1 MVVGTAR
8 LRDMPVDA
16 LPEFAPPVVEVQT
29 EALGLS
35 PAEVESLVTVNVEEM
50 LSGVPWLQSI
60 RSKSVTGLSSVVLTF
75 EPGTDIMRARQVVN
89 ERLTLSYALPNV
101 SKPPVII
108 QPVSATGRVMM
119 IGISSKEIDP
129 LRLSV
134 LARWTIKPKLLGVP
148 GVANV
153 AIWGQRLRQ
162 LHVQLDPERLREQG
176 VTQEQIIAAT
186 GDSLWVSPLTFLK
199 ASIPGTGGWVDG
211 PNQRI
216 GIQHNLPIKTPED
229 LARVPVKVSESKILK
244 LGDVANVVE
253 NHPPL
258 IGDALVNDDT
268 GLVLVV
274 EKFPSANTVAVT
286 RAVEQA
292 IAELRLGLPGVT
304 MDSSLFR
311 LGSFVEMSMEN
322 LGWAALVGAGLATL
336 ALLAFWL
343 QWRVALIALITVP
356 LSLLAA
362 GLVLYLR
369 GTTINTMV
377 LAGLLV
383 ALVAIIDDA
392 IVDIENIVRRLRENR
407 GQANPKSSAAVILQA
422 SLETRSPLLYATL
435 IALLTVIPV
444 LFIGGI
450 AGAFYKPLVV
460 SYALA
465 ILASMAVALAIVPA
479 LAFVLMTG
487 KAAERR
493 EPALVRVLQSRYE
506 GLLARLLGAPAMTLA
521 VATLIAVTGLAVWPR
536 LQWSQLPAFKERD
549 LLVTWEAAPGTSQ
562 AEMQR
567 ITARASSELRTI
579 PGVKSVGVHVGRAIT
594 GDQVVGLSSGQLWV
608 SLDRK
613 SAYDTTVAAI
623 QQVVD
628 GYPGVHAR
636 VQSYLRKTLSEVLT
650 GAPHPIVVRIYG
662 AERDILRRK
671 AEEVRQVLS
680 RIVGVV
686 DPRVENEA
694 EEPHIQVKVDVNAA
708 GQLGLK
714 PGDVRRSAATVF
726 SGIEVGY
733 LFEEQKVFEVVVW
746 SAPQK
751 RQSIDSIRDLLVETP
766 SGDHVRLAGIAE
778 VGIKPTPAVIQRE
791 AISNYVDVVA
801 GLQGPDLASVS
812 REIER
817 RLQEVRFPLEYH
829 PELLGEYSE
838 RQSAQWRALIV
849 AAIAAAGIFLLLQA
863 CFQSWLLAAVL
874 VAALPTAL
882 IGGVLAAYAAGGTV
896 TIGSLA
902 GLVAVLAITARSSI
916 LLIRHY
922 QHLEQEEN
930 QPFGLALMLRGAR
943 ERLAPTLASALCI
956 GLALAPL
963 VALGDLAG
971 FEVARPLA
979 VVVLGG
985 LVSSTLLVLTIVP
998 VLYWCFGHS
1007 RDLQLE
1013 RVSS

>member
-1 MVVGTAR
+1 
-8 LRDMPVDA
+8 
-16 LPEFAPPVVEVQT
+16 
-29 EALGLS
+29 
-35 PAEVESLVTVNVEEM
+35 
-50 LSGVPWLQSI
+50 
-60 RSKSVTGLSSVVLTF
+60 
-75 EPGTDIMRARQVVN
+75 
-89 ERLTLSYALPNV
+89 
-101 SKPPVII
+101 
-108 QPVSATGRVMM
+108 
-119 IGISSKEIDP
+119 
-129 LRLSV
+129 
-134 LARWTIKPKLLGVP
+134 
-148 GVANV
+148 
-153 AIWGQRLRQ
+153 
-162 LHVQLDPERLREQG
+162 
-176 VTQEQIIAAT
+176 
-186 GDSLWVSPLTFLK
+186 
-199 ASIPGTGGWVDG
+199 
-211 PNQRI
+211 
-216 GIQHNLPIKTPED
+216 
-229 LARVPVKVSESKILK
+229 
-244 LGDVANVVE
+244 
-253 NHPPL
+253 
-258 IGDALVNDDT
+258 
-268 GLVLVV
+268 
-274 EKFPSANTVAVT
+274 
-286 RAVEQA
+286 
-292 IAELRLGLPGVT
+292 
-304 MDSSLFR
+304 
-311 LGSFVEMSMEN
+311 
-322 LGWAALVGAGLATL
+322 
-336 ALLAFWL
+336 
-343 QWRVALIALITVP
+343 
-356 LSLLAA
+356 
-362 GLVLYLR
+362 
-369 GTTINTMV
+369 MV

-392 IVDIENIVRRLRENR
+392 IVDIENIVRRLRQNR
-407 GQANPKSSAAVILQA
+407 GQENPKSTAAVILDA

-435 IALLTVIPV
+435 IALLAVIPV

-450 AGAFYKPLVV
+450 AGAFYQPLVV

-479 LAFVLMTG
+479 LAFVLMSG

-493 EPALVRVLQSRYE
+493 EPALVRVLQNRYE
-506 GLLARLLGAPAMTLA
+506 GLLGRLLGAPAMTLA
-521 VATLIAVTGLAVWPR
+521 VAALIAIMGLAVWPR

-567 ITARASSELRTI
+567 ITARASNELRTV

-594 GDQVVGLSSGQLWV
+594 GDQVVGLNSSQLWV

-613 SAYDTTVAAI
+613 AAYDPTVAAI

-636 VQSYLRKTLSEVLT
+636 VQSYLRKTLGEVLT

-680 RIVGVV
+680 RIGGVV
-686 DPRVENEA
+686 DPRVENET

-746 SAPQK
+746 SAPEK
-751 RQSIDSIRDLLVETP
+751 RHSVDSIRNLLVETP
-766 SGDHVRLAGIAE
+766 SGDHVRLAGIAD

-801 GLQGPDLASVS
+801 GLQGPDLAGVS

-829 PELLGEYSE
+829 PEMLGEYSE

-849 AAIAAAGIFLLLQA
+849 AAIAALGIFLLLQA
-863 CFQSWLLAAVL
+863 CFESWLLAAVL
-874 VAALPTAL
+874 IAALPAAL
-882 IGGVLAAYAAGGTV
+882 IGGVLAAYAAGGTL

-902 GLVAVLAITARSSI
+902 GLLAVLAVTARSSI

-922 QHLEQEEN
+922 QHLEQQEN
-930 QPFGLALMLRGAR
+930 QPFGLALMMRGAR
-943 ERLAPTLASALCI
+943 ERLAPTLASAICI
-956 GLALAPL
+956 AMALAPL

-985 LVSSTLLVLTIVP
+985 LVSSTLLVLVIVP

>member
-8 LRDMPVDA
+8 LRDIPVDA

-50 LSGVPWLQSI
+50 LSGVPWVKSI

-119 IGISSKEIDP
+119 IGISSKEVDP

-134 LARWTIKPKLLGVP
+134 LTRWTIKPKLLGVP

-162 LHVQLDPERLREQG
+162 LHVQLDPERLRDHG

-229 LARVPVKVSESKILK
+229 LARVPVKVSEGKVLK
-244 LGDVANVVE
+244 LGDVAKVVE

-258 IGDALVNDDT
+258 IGDAIVNDDT

-274 EKFPSANTVAVT
+274 EKFPGANTVAVT
-286 RAVEQA
+286 RAVEGA
-292 IAELRLGLPGVT
+292 LAELRLGLPGVQ

-311 LGSFVEMSMEN
+311 LSSFIEASMEN
-322 LGWAALVGAGLATL
+322 IGWAALVGAVLAVL

-383 ALVAIIDDA
+383 ALVAIIDDVV
-392 IVDIENIVRRLRENR
+392 VDIENIMRRLRENR
-407 GQANPKSSAAVILQA
+407 RQEHPKSNAAVILDA

-435 IALLTVIPV
+435 IALLAVTPV
-444 LFIGGI
+444 LFIGGVS
-450 AGAFYKPLVV
+450 GAFYKPLVV

-465 ILASMAVALAIVPA
+465 ILASMGVALAVVPA
-479 LAFVLMTG
+479 LAFALIRG
-487 KAAERR
+487 KAVERR
-493 EPALVRVLQSRYE
+493 EPALVRALQNGYE
-506 GLLARLLGAPAMTLA
+506 GVLGRLLGTPALA
-521 VATLIAVTGLAVWPR
+521 LGVAALVAITGLALWPHLR
-536 LQWSQLPAFKERD
+536 WSQTPAFKERD
-549 LLVTWEAAPGTSQ
+549 LLITWEAAPGTSQ
-562 AEMQR
+562 TEMQR
-567 ITARASSELRTI
+567 ITGRASRELRAI
-579 PGVKSVGVHVGRAIT
+579 PGVKTVGAHVGRAIT
-594 GDQVVGLSSGQLWV
+594 GDQVVGLSSSQLWV

-613 SAYDTTVAAI
+613 AAYDATVAAI
-623 QQVVD
+623 QQTVD
-628 GYPGVHAR
+628 GYAGMHAR
-636 VQSYLRKTLSEVLT
+636 VHSYLRKTASEVLT

-662 AERDILRRK
+662 AEREILRHK

-680 RIVGVV
+680 KIVGVV
-686 DPRVENEA
+686 DPRVENEI
-694 EEPHIQVKVDVNAA
+694 EEPHIQVKVDVDAA
-708 GQLGLK
+708 GRLGLK

-746 SAPQK
+746 SAPEK
-751 RQSIDSIRDLLVETP
+751 RHSIDSIRDLLIETP
-766 SGDHVRLAGIAE
+766 NGDHVRLAGIAD

-791 AISNYVDVVA
+791 AISNFVDVTA

-838 RQSAQWRALIV
+838 RQSAQSRALIV
-849 AAIAAAGIFLLLQA
+849 AAIAAIGIFLLLQA
-863 CFQSWLLAAVL
+863 CFESWLLAAVVL
-874 VAALPTAL
+874 AVLPAALM
-882 IGGVLAAYAAGGTV
+882 GGVLAAYAAGGTLTV
-896 TIGSLA
+896 GSLA
-902 GLVAVLAITARSSI
+902 GLLAVLAITARSSI
-916 LLIRHY
+916 VLIRHY
-922 QHLEQEEN
+922 QHLEQQEG
-930 QPFGLALMLRGAR
+930 QPFDLALMLRGAR
-943 ERLAPTLASALCI
+943 ERLGPTLASAVCI

-963 VALGDLAG
+963 VALGDIAG

-985 LVSSTLLVLTIVP
+985 LVSSTLLVLMVVP